1 MVTSMGREVL
11 PSKSEG
17 GTLGNSMSWEN
28 GSSAARTNWELNGE
42 VESESNAE
50 LEKFVGMRPSKMI
63 RAFET
68 ASCPKGGMGL
78 AVDKRKGKTKEMSGS
93 LEVSII
99 VERSG
104 RRDW

>member
-1 MVTSMGREVL
+1 
-11 PSKSEG
+11 
-17 GTLGNSMSWEN
+17 
-28 GSSAARTNWELNGE
+28 
-42 VESESNAE
+42 
-50 LEKFVGMRPSKMI
+50 
-63 RAFET
+63 
-68 ASCPKGGMGL
+68 MGL